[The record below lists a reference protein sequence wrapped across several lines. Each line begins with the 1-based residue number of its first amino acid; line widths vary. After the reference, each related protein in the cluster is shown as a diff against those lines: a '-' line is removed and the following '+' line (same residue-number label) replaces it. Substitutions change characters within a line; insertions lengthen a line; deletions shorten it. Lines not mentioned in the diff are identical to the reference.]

1 MTRLPAPTVVDA
13 DGSTAEQAIAP
24 AGRPITSRDF
34 VSTFATNV
42 TIQACTIAQG
52 ILLARAL
59 GVRGR
64 GEFAAAILWP
74 MFFAGICGF
83 GTQVAVARRSAKS
96 HDPAGLARTAAKLA
110 LLTGTIGS
118 VLCWFLLPLLM
129 PADAGGALTAARWF
143 VPFVIFN
150 HLALVLMAV
159 DQGSGRFNRYNWT
172 RLIVNP
178 LFLTGVVL
186 LWSLSVSVA
195 FWYVIALLVANA
207 GIAVI
212 RLTLALRQPPTHA
225 EHVGPARLVREALP
239 FGVAGMLGPLFQQAD
254 KALLLFL
261 LGTEK
266 LGIYAVALTVSMA
279 VATLPAAAGPLVF
292 GIAAQ
297 DESAVGNA
305 RVARTFRMTAW
316 LWIVAGTVLAVAVP
330 WLLPI
335 VYGRAFSEAIL
346 PAICLIPAAA
356 FAGQGSILEE
366 SLRARGLAFVGVA
379 GRIAGLAAMLT
390 MALLLTPRWGTM
402 GIVAAY
408 DAAQVA
414 VLVVMIWRFRGQV
427 ARTGPVQLLPR
438 VADLLEIARR
448 SVHLVPISPTRAKAS

>member
-1 MTRLPAPTVVDA
+1 MSSLPKPTVADA
-13 DGSTAEQAIAP
+13 DGSVAEQPIAL
-24 AGRPITSRDF
+24 ARRPISSRDF
-34 VSTFATNV
+34 VNTFATNV
-42 TIQACTIAQG
+42 TIQACTIVQG

-96 HDPAGLARTAAKLA
+96 HDPAGLARTAATLA

-172 RLIVNP
+172 RLIVSP

-186 LWSLSVSVA
+186 LWALSVSAA

-212 RLTLALRQPPTHA
+212 RLILAMRQPTTRA
-225 EHVGPARLVREALP
+225 EHVGPTRLLREALP
-239 FGVAGMLGPLFQQAD
+239 FGIAGMLGPLFQQAD

-279 VATLPAAAGPLVF
+279 VRDPAGGGRSARFWHRCAGRIRRRQRARCTHVPYDRL
-292 GIAAQ
+292 
-297 DESAVGNA
+297 AVDRCWG
-305 RVARTFRMTAW
+305 RSCRRR
-316 LWIVAGTVLAVAVP
+316 AVAVADCLRP
-330 WLLPI
+330 RFFR
-335 VYGRAFSEAIL
+335 GN
-346 PAICLIPAAA
+346 PAGDMPHTRRCLC
-356 FAGQGSILEE
+356 
-366 SLRARGLAFVGVA
+366 RTGVNP
-379 GRIAGLAAMLT
+379 GRIASGPRPRICGSCGADRWLSGNAGDGL
-390 MALLLTPRWGTM
+390 
-402 GIVAAY
+402 IV
-408 DAAQVA
+408 DAALGNNGHRHSLQ
-414 VLVVMIWRFRGQV
+414 RGSGCGT
-427 ARTGPVQLLPR
+427 RHHDLDIPRPGCGDGGGPV
-438 VADLLEIARR
+438 VSANRR
-448 SVHLVPISPTRAKAS
+448 SPGSCNTLRATRSDPGG